1 MTLLDKTLSALGLMR
16 VAEHDCDLC
25 GNMRE
30 VPDSAGLR
38 SYQETA
44 PCPKCRDGSWSY
56 QAAKRWHRKFL
67 TAVTYL
73 EKEEGKIE
81 QLRDMMTAKNR
92 LVIELGAKCEA
103 LRHDAEKWRN
113 KLARDAEYK
122 RRKRGDA

>member
-25 GNMRE
+25 DNMRE

-67 TAVTYL
+67 TAVTDL
-73 EKEEGKIE
+73 EATIRERDE
-81 QLRDMMTAKNR
+81 LRP
-92 LVIELGAKCEA
+92 
-103 LRHDAEKWRN
+103 DAEKWR
-113 KLARDAEYK
+113 ARAERERQRGQAK
-122 RRKRGDA
+122 RKGSGK